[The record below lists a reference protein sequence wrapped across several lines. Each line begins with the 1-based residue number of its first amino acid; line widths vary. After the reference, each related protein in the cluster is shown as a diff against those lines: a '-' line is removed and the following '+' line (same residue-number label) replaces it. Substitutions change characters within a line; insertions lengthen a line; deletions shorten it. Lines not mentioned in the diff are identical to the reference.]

1 MIEKLAAAR
10 RRSTLRASPGVARS
24 SPRASSTARGRGTR
38 RLSSRSTARHPREP
52 DGERVLRLQE
62 GGVHRRRR
70 RPRRIFPGL
79 PAPAPCSWT
88 KSPTCRSRC
97 RSSSFGRSRRK
108 LWQSRGDLRDPVDV
122 RIICATHQNLAACVE
137 SGKFRQDLYYR
148 LAVIE
153 LKMPPLREWPRG
165 HSGARRCDPAAA
177 SPGPTASAP
186 CGSPK
191 ERCRLSR
198 ATIFRQYSRAG
209 EHSGAGHGARRA

>member
-1 MIEKLAAAR
+1 MESEFFGYKKGAFTGAEGDRDGFFQVASNRHLFLDEVADLPLAMQVKL
-10 RRSTLRASPGVARS
+10 LRAI
-24 SPRASSTARGRGTR
+24 
-38 RLSSRSTARHPREP
+38 
-52 DGERVLRLQE
+52 QE
-62 GGVHRRRR
+62 KTV
-70 RPRRIFPGL
+70 
-79 PAPAPCSWT
+79 
-88 KSPTCRSRC
+88 
-97 RSSSFGRSRRK
+97 RK
-108 LWQSRGDLRDPVDV
+108 VGATSEDPVDV

-153 LKMPPLREWPRG
+153 LKMPRLR
-165 HSGARRCDPAAA
+165 SAARTFRCSPMRSCGA

-198 ATIFRQYSRAG
+198 ATIFPQYSRAG